1 MTIPMELHLGKGE
14 FESFSDLEESIFD
27 AVMEAGRE
35 LYQRIL
41 SGLDEEILARRD
53 KTQYRNKGLRKT
65 CMKTRMGEVE
75 YSRRVYEHRN
85 ENGHIESVYLLDEEL
100 GKQTIGM
107 VSMKVCQMAVEAV
120 TESTYRT
127 SARQIS
133 EQTGLRL
140 SHQAVWNITQKLGKV
155 REEEIVHLSQEA
167 KAARG
172 QGSLISKILYEE
184 MDGIWLKLQ
193 GADRAER
200 GQGAELKLAIAYDGA
215 RWIESGKRKRRILD
229 NKVANAG
236 FCTVKEFM
244 EQTEGVIAG
253 HYAVDEIELRVRNGD
268 GANWINHGTGSEHIN
283 VLDKFHRN
291 RAIYEGIN
299 DADLRKTM
307 ITLLYEHKID
317 DLLLCMEAAI
327 ESTLDKAEQEK
338 RRDLYE
344 YFLKNRDGLDD
355 YYHRDIEVPPTRAP
369 EIHHAR
375 LGSMESNIFTII
387 GNRMKG
393 RRACWSI
400 RGAGHLAHLLCL
412 KYTTGL
418 SDLFSRT
425 ETGWERK
432 TGEEYIQPL
441 SAGRAPTRSGK
452 GYEAACR
459 GSLPI
464 NLRHIL
470 NLSPLV

>member
-1 MTIPMELHLGKGE
+1 MTIPMEMHLGKE
-14 FESFSDLEESIFD
+14 KFESFSDLEDSIFQ
-27 AVMEAGRE
+27 ALMEAGRE
-35 LYQRIL
+35 LFRHVL
-41 SGLDEEILARRD
+41 SGLDEEILERRD
-53 KTQYRNKGLRKT
+53 KKAYRNKGLRKT
-65 CMKTRMGEVE
+65 CIKTRLGEVE
-75 YSRRVYEHRN
+75 YGRHVYEHRN
-85 ENGHIESVYLLDEEL
+85 EDGHMESVYLLDREL
-100 GKQTIGM
+100 GKQTIGT
-107 VSMKVCQMAVEAV
+107 VSMSVCQMAVEAV
-120 TESTYRT
+120 TESTYRS

-133 EQTGLRL
+133 EQTGLSL
-140 SHQAVWNITQKLGKV
+140 SHQAVWNITQKLGAT
-155 REEEIVHLSQEA
+155 RDEEIVELSRAA
-167 KAARG
+167 KEDRS
-172 QGSLISKILYEE
+172 QGELISKILYEE

-193 GADRAER
+193 GSDRKVR

-215 RWIESGKRKRRILD
+215 QWIRSGKKKRRILD

-236 FCTVKEFM
+236 FDSVKEFM
-244 EQTEGVIAG
+244 ERTEGVIAG
-253 HYAVDEIELRVRNGD
+253 HYAVDEIEVRVRNGD

-327 ESTLDKAEQEK
+327 ESTLDEAEQEK

-355 YYHRDIEVPPTRAP
+355 YYHRDTDIPPTRAP

-400 RGAGHLAHLLCL
+400 RGAGNLANLLCL
-412 KYTTGL
+412 KHTTGL
-418 SDLFSRT
+418 ANLFSRT

-432 TGEEYIQPL
+432 TGEEYTQPL
-441 SAGRAPTRSGK
+441 SAGRVPTRLGK